1 MVTRTRV
8 RRLVDS
14 NIAEYNGLISPFEM
28 KREDGL
34 RITAG
39 ARRTV
44 EDGRGAVRRIL
55 SGRDRR
61 VLMIVGPCSSRDLEE
76 HKDFAARL
84 KTLSRELDDIFFFVQ
99 RVYFEKPRTSVGWK
113 GLINEPYLD
122 GMQHTDEGLRLARR
136 ILMHNANIGLPSAT
150 EFLEPFVP
158 QYIGDLV
165 SWAAIGART
174 VESPTHR
181 QMASGLS
188 MPVGFKNNTY
198 GDVKT
203 AVNAVI
209 AARQPQWFFGIDE
222 KGKAAMVNTF
232 GNSNAHIVLRGGDS
246 GPNYGRKS
254 IAKALGL
261 LKHAGLPMRLV
272 VDCSHGN
279 SNKDYRR
286 QPEILDN
293 LVRQIAGGNRGIVGL
308 MLESNIYE
316 GRQDFSG
323 NPKSLRYGVSITDGC
338 ISWNTTERA
347 IRDAYKVL
355 ARE

>member
-1 MVTRTRV
+1 
-8 RRLVDS
+8 
-14 NIAEYNGLISPFEM
+14 
-28 KREDGL
+28 
-34 RITAG
+34 
-39 ARRTV
+39 
-44 EDGRGAVRRIL
+44 
-55 SGRDRR
+55 
-61 VLMIVGPCSSRDLEE
+61 
-76 HKDFAARL
+76 
-84 KTLSRELDDIFFFVQ
+84 
-99 RVYFEKPRTSVGWK
+99 
-113 GLINEPYLD
+113 
-122 GMQHTDEGLRLARR
+122 
-136 ILMHNANIGLPSAT
+136 
-150 EFLEPFVP
+150 
-158 QYIGDLV
+158 
-165 SWAAIGART
+165 
-174 VESPTHR
+174 
-181 QMASGLS
+181 MASGLS

-209 AARQPQWFFGIDE
+209 AARQQQWFFGIDE
-222 KGKAAMVNTF
+222 KGKAVMVNTF

-254 IAKALGL
+254 VAKALGL

-338 ISWNTTERA
+338 ISWDTTERA